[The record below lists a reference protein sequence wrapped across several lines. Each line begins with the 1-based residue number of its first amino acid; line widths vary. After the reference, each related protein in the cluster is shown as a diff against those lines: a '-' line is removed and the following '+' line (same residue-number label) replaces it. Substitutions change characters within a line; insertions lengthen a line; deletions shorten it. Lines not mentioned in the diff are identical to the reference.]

1 MPQGSILGPLLFLI
15 YINDICNS
23 SKVLHYLLFAD
34 DTHLFLNA
42 NTTKD
47 IENQVNTE
55 LVKVN
60 NWLIANKLTLNI
72 DKSAFLL
79 FHPPQKSVTKPVL
92 KLNGELL
99 AEKSE
104 VKYLGVIID
113 EHLSWKSHVNH
124 VNMKLA
130 RALGILKKLK
140 DFAPK
145 NLLRTFFYSFFQPHI
160 DYCLINWGSAPST
173 TLEPIR
179 TKLNKAIRLISFSPK
194 DSSADLIFRKLKIL
208 NLEQQQTMVMAKTFW
223 QHQKTSLPIT
233 ISDIFRPNTSTN
245 NDSRHHKTRNIYT
258 PQARTNFKSNFV
270 TFLGPRLWRDL
281 PNKLKSSKSLQSF
294 KKT

>member
-1 MPQGSILGPLLFLI
+1 MRCFTSAKFPSTRLWLTRTGIAKDHDLVPTSITALSTITGFLP
-15 YINDICNS
+15 
-23 SKVLHYLLFAD
+23 
-34 DTHLFLNA
+34 
-42 NTTKD
+42 
-47 IENQVNTE
+47 
-55 LVKVN
+55 VN
-60 NWLIANKLTLNI
+60 NWLKANKLTLNI

-99 AEKSE
+99 AEKSQ
-104 VKYLGVIID
+104 VKYLGVTID

-179 TKLNKAIRLISFSPK
+179 TKLNKAIRLIS
-194 DSSADLIFRKLKIL
+194 
-208 NLEQQQTMVMAKTFW
+208 
-223 QHQKTSLPIT
+223 SLL
-233 ISDIFRPNTSTN
+233 R
-245 NDSRHHKTRNIYT
+245 T
-258 PQARTNFKSNFV
+258 PQLIQFSEGLRF
-270 TFLGPRLWRDL
+270 
-281 PNKLKSSKSLQSF
+281 
-294 KKT
+294 